1 MELVFATN
9 NPHKLFEVQ
18 NLLGDKIRLISLRDI
33 GISDD
38 IPEDYTTLEEN
49 ALQKARYIYN
59 ISKND
64 CFADD
69 TGLEVEHLNGKPG
82 VYSARYAGEEKN
94 PVANVA
100 KLLHE
105 LNGVSNRNARF
116 RTIIALIFQGKE
128 FIFEGVVN
136 GKIIEKE
143 RGHEG
148 FGYDPVFLPNG
159 YPLTFAEMPL
169 NVKNS
174 ISHRALAIGKLVDF
188 LKHHL

>member
-69 TGLEVEHLNGKPG
+69 TGLEVEYLNGKPG

-94 PVANVA
+94 PVTNVA

>member
-69 TGLEVEHLNGKPG
+69 TGLEVEYLNGKPG